1 MQRRLP
7 MIPKL
12 AGIALFG
19 LLLSGCYTQ
28 FSTLEEKRPPPPPQI
43 TYEID
48 SATGD
53 TVKVVRSVDTVMAK
67 QQNNCYWTRNIWGE
81 AELRCDNSLY
91 AHDWY
96 LYNDYPWWYRSN
108 PYYYDYSGRC
118 PRYYYYDA
126 TCGCCQYYGGGTY
139 YNYGGR
145 GGYGSSSGTGGNG
158 NVRKTSSSGVPS
170 PSSVRSASSKAID
183 KAATPAANQ
192 KTAQAAPQRR
202 TQADNAAAAVSGA
215 VRETQGESVY
225 VPPMEKNAS
234 PPPIEAPRETNQP
247 QGPGSSIQ
255 SPPSP
260 PASANPPPSNNEG
273 SGNNDNNRRNPR
285 SW

>member
-1 MQRRLP
+1 

-53 TVKVVRSVDTVMAK
+53 TVKVVRSVDTVVTK

-81 AELRCDNSLY
+81 AELRCDNSNY
-91 AHDWY
+91 SHDWY
-96 LYNDYPWWYRSN
+96 LYNDYPWWYGSS
-108 PYYYDYSGRC
+108 PYYYDYTGRC

-126 TCGCCQYYGGGTY
+126 TCGCCQYYGGGRY
-139 YNYGGR
+139 YDYGGT

-158 NVRKTSSSGVPS
+158 KARRTSSSSVPS
-170 PSSVRSASSKAID
+170 GSSVKSASPAVGKAP
-183 KAATPAANQ
+183 AATPASNQ
-192 KTAQAAPQRR
+192 KNAEAAQQRR
-202 TQADNAAAAVSGA
+202 TQADNAAAAVGGA
-215 VRETQGESVY
+215 VRETDKESVY
-225 VPPMEKNAS
+225 VPPMEKNTVS
-234 PPPIEAPRETNQP
+234 PPAEAPRETSQP
-247 QGPGSSIQ
+247 QAPSPAVQ
-255 SPPSP
+255 SEPPSP
-260 PASANPPPSNNEG
+260 PASANPPPSNNGG